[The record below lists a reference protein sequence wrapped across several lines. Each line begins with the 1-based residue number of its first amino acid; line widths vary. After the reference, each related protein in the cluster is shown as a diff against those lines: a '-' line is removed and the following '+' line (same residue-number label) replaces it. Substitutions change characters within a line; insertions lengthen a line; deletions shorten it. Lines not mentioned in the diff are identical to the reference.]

1 MKINKRTDIIKQIKD
16 NLFMT
21 DIWWWT

>member
-1 MKINKRTDIIKQIKD
+1 MKINKRTDVIKQIKD